1 MDVKGLMD
9 MPEQSSLEQV
19 AQKGESQVV
28 EFKKSLSLQRKGLE
42 ALCAMVNSDLAQ
54 GTVVFGIEADG
65 TICGIEQGNLDTA
78 QRSLSQVIRNKF
90 EPPLV
95 VKMQVEELTSQKVLV
110 LSAERHRD
118 TPYHEYDGRAWIRE
132 GTTNRLLSLAEK
144 ESLTGKRNRDKHSGP
159 WICNR
164 CGRWVGVLHSFEISG
179 EGIKKTYK
187 CECGGEFW
195 PAI

>member
-1 MDVKGLMD
+1 
-9 MPEQSSLEQV
+9 MPEQPSLEQFV
-19 AQKGESQVV
+19 RKGEGQVL

-65 TICGIEQGNLDTA
+65 TICGIEKGNLDTA

-95 VKMQVEELTSQKVLV
+95 VQMQVEELTSQKVLV
-110 LSAERHRD
+110 LSAERHRE

-144 ESLTGKRNRDKHSGP
+144 ESLTGKRNRDKHPGP

-179 EGIKKTYK
+179 EGMKKTYK

-195 PAI
+195 PAT

>member
-1 MDVKGLMD
+1 MDV
-9 MPEQSSLEQV
+9 PEQSSLEQLV
-19 AQKGESQVV
+19 RKGESQVL
-28 EFKKSLSLQRKGLE
+28 EFKKSLGLQRKGLE

-54 GTVVFGIEADG
+54 GTVVFGIKADG
-65 TICGIEQGNLDTA
+65 IICGIEQGNLDTA

-90 EPPLV
+90 EPPLI
-95 VKMQVEELTSQKVLV
+95 VKMQVEEFASQKVLV

-179 EGIKKTYK
+179 EGMKMTYK

-195 PAI
+195 PAT